1 MSSPALPQW
10 GLVDSVY
17 VNYLAQHEEF
27 SDRWLLVQ
35 TLATG
40 GSRRALLSTLGVQ
53 PGWRVL
59 DVGTGFGP
67 IPIELAGMLPVAV
80 HGIDNNPAN
89 LFVADQ
95 LNLALSGQGWFQ
107 PESTVSFGPGDI
119 YELPFEDDHFDL
131 VSARLIFQYLD
142 DPMRAIDEIRR
153 VLRPGGGVCL
163 IDADDGLSITYPQP
177 SEAFTR
183 LQQAFAAVQAARGGD
198 RQVGRKLSTYLHH
211 GGFDVMSVLVLP
223 QAGHGPSSPDDLPRS
238 FALDRLRSFRD
249 DMVKFDIMTAGE
261 VDACLDLYSRE
272 NIEAQCNIEGHLA
285 VVARL
290 GDQALLST

>member
-1 MSSPALPQW
+1 MSSPGSLRW
-10 GLVDSVY
+10 EVVDSAY
-17 VNYLAQHEEF
+17 VNYLGQHPEF

-40 GSRRALLSTLGVQ
+40 GSRRALISALGVQ

-59 DVGTGFGP
+59 DIGTGFGP
-67 IPIELAGMLPVAV
+67 IPIELAGMVPITV
-80 HGIDNNPAN
+80 HGIDNNPEN
-89 LFVADQ
+89 LLVADH
-95 LNLALSGQGWFQ
+95 LKSALAGQEWFQ
-107 PESTVSFGPGDI
+107 AGSTVSFGSGDI

-131 VSARLIFQYLD
+131 VTARLIFQYLD
-142 DPMRAIDEIRR
+142 DPTRAIDEIKR
-153 VLRPGGGVCL
+153 VLRRGGGVCL
-163 IDADDGLSITYPQP
+163 VDADDGLSITYPQP

-223 QAGHGPSSPDDLPRS
+223 QAGHGPSSPDDVART

-249 DMVKFDIMTAGE
+249 DMVSFGIMTAQE
-261 VDACLDLYSRE
+261 VDSCLDLYARE

-290 GDQALLST
+290 GDQILLST